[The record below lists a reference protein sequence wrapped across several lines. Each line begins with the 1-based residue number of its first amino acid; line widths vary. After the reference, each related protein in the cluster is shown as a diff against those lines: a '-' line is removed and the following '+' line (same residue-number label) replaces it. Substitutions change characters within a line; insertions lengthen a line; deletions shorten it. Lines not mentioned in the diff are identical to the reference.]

1 MLSNICCLCVR
12 ILFFIQLV
20 GVDATEEM
28 ERIINELKTHAD
40 AGSLD
45 TQDVLGQ
52 AIKAKAEL
60 EPFSSQINSWRLS
73 EDFPHQKGTL
83 DSLLKSFDNSFQ
95 LLLSYHKTLSELEA
109 EQKEAASAAK
119 RKNRTQRDKLRRLF
133 EGGKF
138 PSGVAMTFA
147 TFLHEELSKTNE
159 DVCSLANSD
168 ACLVSA
174 AYNSDINTADPL
186 DHEFKLP
193 LSVFE
198 VAF

>member
-1 MLSNICCLCVR
+1 MAMLSNVCCLCVR

-28 ERIINELKTHAD
+28 ERIIGELQHHQD

-45 TQDVLGQ
+45 TRDVLNE
-52 AIKAKAEL
+52 AIKGKAEL
-60 EPFSSQINSWRLS
+60 EDFSSQINSWRLS
-73 EDFPHQKGTL
+73 EDFPHKKGTL

-119 RKNRTQRDKLRRLF
+119 RKNRTQPDWTRRLF

-138 PSGVAMTFA
+138 RIGYT
-147 TFLHEELSKTNE
+147 LL
-159 DVCSLANSD
+159 
-168 ACLVSA
+168 
-174 AYNSDINTADPL
+174 
-186 DHEFKLP
+186 
-193 LSVFE
+193 
-198 VAF
+198 